1 MSENII
7 AKNFAIYRSGLEKL
21 FGVDIADKLIETLG
35 GEDKVANASYA
46 ATKDTGA
53 AYAGSFV
60 KNVIKLVNIANKI
73 NGILPEE
80 IKVNAESLN
89 KICMLSQISKVLLFE
104 ENDNNYEII
113 NRGMVYKYAQL
124 AGALRT
130 GERSTLIASNA
141 GITFTEI
148 EYEAMRAIDNA
159 SGNDNYTK
167 YFSSNLSMI
176 IRQAYEIINAV
187 NRENSQQ

>member
-21 FGVDIADKLIETLG
+21 FGVEIADKLIDALG

-141 GITFTEI
+141 GITFTEL

-176 IRQAYEIINAV
+176 VRQAYEIINAV